1 MATGLS
7 TTYQALKDAT
17 SAYAKVLGLNAESIA
32 NRTQAI
38 SIALGKDEAANQK
51 AIADFFAGVGEQ
63 IAKELVP
70 DLDKFTKAGESASA
84 TLQRL
89 AADLQGTDQ
98 VAQLLGL
105 SGAQLFG
112 GAGMESMGAR
122 EQLIDAAGGIQALA
136 QQAQVFNQNFL
147 TDAERL
153 APVAAALDKGL
164 ASLGLATIPTTRDE
178 FKALVQDMIA
188 SGAAATAAGASQLA
202 AILSYGDA
210 FAQVHPQI
218 DAAAEAAERAAAALQ
233 AMKDQASRMFAGVD
247 DAYSVLQKVVSREK
261 SVIQASVDTH
271 TAAFNKL
278 QSLSQALHSTLDSM
292 KSPDQ
297 KAFERAAAQAQIRAA
312 LAIAKAGGPLPDSD
326 SLKSALSAVT
336 QDASSQ
342 FSSYADYMRDLLQTQ
357 NDVAAL
363 AGLADDSLSVEQRSL
378 DALKDQLARL
388 DDIVA
393 NGQAQFDAL
402 NGQSIATLSLAQA
415 MAALQ
420 SSISAAQ
427 ANPVVSGT
435 STIAGF
441 YQELLGR
448 APDQA
453 GLQYWQDVLASGA
466 SLENIR
472 NVIMGSDEYKKLH
485 PFAIGTNFVPET
497 MPALVHQ
504 GERII
509 PAADNRVLMSVLARA
524 SGGGGDSAA
533 LVAEIK
539 ALRAE
544 VVELRKVSAQ
554 TAKNTG
560 DHKDMYENA
569 TAGGKAPMLVEIAQ

>member
-1 MATGLS
+1 
-7 TTYQALKDAT
+7 
-17 SAYAKVLGLNAESIA
+17 
-32 NRTQAI
+32 
-38 SIALGKDEAANQK
+38 
-51 AIADFFAGVGEQ
+51 
-63 IAKELVP
+63 
-70 DLDKFTKAGESASA
+70 
-84 TLQRL
+84 
-89 AADLQGTDQ
+89 
-98 VAQLLGL
+98 
-105 SGAQLFG
+105 
-112 GAGMESMGAR
+112 
-122 EQLIDAAGGIQALA
+122 
-136 QQAQVFNQNFL
+136 
-147 TDAERL
+147 
-153 APVAAALDKGL
+153 
-164 ASLGLATIPTTRDE
+164 
-178 FKALVQDMIA
+178 
-188 SGAAATAAGASQLA
+188 
-202 AILSYGDA
+202 
-210 FAQVHPQI
+210 
-218 DAAAEAAERAAAALQ
+218 
-233 AMKDQASRMFAGVD
+233 
-247 DAYSVLQKVVSREK
+247 
-261 SVIQASVDTH
+261 
-271 TAAFNKL
+271 
-278 QSLSQALHSTLDSM
+278 M